1 MRLIKQSILFLSIL
15 LFFAA
20 CNNSPKELKIHKVVG
35 EAQGTYYSISY
46 FDKQNRDLKP
56 QFDSLLRAFDMS
68 ASNYQEQSILS
79 KVNRNDSVVLD
90 DIFIGN
96 YNLAMRVS
104 KETNGDFDITVRPLV
119 EAWGFGKNSPE
130 DMDSAIVDEILEFV
144 GFNKVKLEN
153 GRIVKDDPRLQLDFD
168 ALAQGYSV
176 DVLAMYLESIGVK
189 HYLIDVGGEIYASQS
204 KPNGD
209 LWKVGVETPKDS
221 AAYGED
227 LATVLPLSIRGM
239 ATSGNDNVAVGE
251 IHKNGIKYA
260 HTINPHSGYP
270 ISSRLLSAT
279 VIAKTAA
286 EADAYAT
293 SFMVMGLEK
302 SKEFVSQHPELEV
315 YFIFSNSNGDYEY
328 FASDGLKDVVQ

>member
-1 MRLIKQSILFLSIL
+1 MRLFKQSILFFIIL
-15 LFFAA
+15 LVLAA

-189 HYLIDVGGEIYASQS
+189 YYLIDVGGEIYASQS

-227 LATVLPLSIRGM
+227 LAAVLPLSIRGM
-239 ATSGNDNVAVGE
+239 ATSGNYRKFY
-251 IHKNGIKYA
+251 IKNGIKYA

-293 SFMVMGLEK
+293 SFMVMGLER

-315 YFIFSNSNGDYEY
+315 YFIFSNSDGEYEY
-328 FASDGLKDVVQ
+328 FASDGLREVVQ

>member
-15 LFFAA
+15 ITLAA

-119 EAWGFGKNSPE
+119 EAWGFGKTSPE

-144 GFNKVKLEN
+144 GYQKVRLEN
-153 GRIVKDDPRLQLDFD
+153 GIIIKDDPRLQLDFD

-176 DVLAMYLESIGVK
+176 DVIAMYLESIGVK
-189 HYLIDVGGEIYASQS
+189 YYLIDVGGEIYASQS

-227 LATVLPLSIRGM
+227 LAAVLPLSIRGM
-239 ATSGNDNVAVGE
+239 ATSGNYRKFY
-251 IHKNGIKYA
+251 IKNGIKYA

-293 SFMVMGLEK
+293 SFMVMGLER
-302 SKEFVSQHPELEV
+302 SKEFVSNHLDLEV
-315 YFIFSNSNGDYEY
+315 YFIFSNSNGEYEY